1 LYAVVLFKLLSSYL
15 TQRTAL
21 SHSNMKAYTVAP
33 LLAAIGYALPQ
44 ACQTTTEQVVV
55 PTGTTT
61 YLDNPVVTVTATTPK
76 DLGTFTDVVRVS
88 STNTLETLTSTETD
102 CAGSHALPT
111 STVYTTAGASS
122 DGAASP
128 SQYARGL
135 FARQSTDCV
144 VTKYS
149 TTTYGQ
155 DYTFASGT
163 ETSTYTRYSE
173 YTQATVTATSSGFTA
188 YEIATATTTACPSS
202 AATTTQD
209 ARCAPSA
216 LISAAG
222 VRDDTTQYGLS
233 YAQLTSSGAT
243 YRANTTDASSCCQLC
258 AEADKCAASSWDSR
272 TGACTLAFPVQFD
285 SGELSCGLGLQ
296 VYYGAGPNHPME
308 PGSGLFV
315 AEVCGRVAFAN
326 AKPDDGT

>member
-1 LYAVVLFKLLSSYL
+1 
-15 TQRTAL
+15 
-21 SHSNMKAYTVAP
+21 MKAYTLAP

-44 ACQTTTEQVVV
+44 ACQTTTKQVIV
-55 PTGTTT
+55 PTSTAT
-61 YLDNPVVTVTATTPK
+61 YWSTHVTTVTAKTPK
-76 DLGTFTDVVRVS
+76 DLGTFTDVIRVS
-88 STNTLETLTSTETD
+88 STKTLETLTSTEKNCTESL
-102 CAGSHALPT
+102 ARPAT
-111 STVYTTAGASS
+111 TIYTTAGASS
-122 DGAASP
+122 EGPSSP
-128 SQYARGL
+128 SRYARGIL
-135 FARQSTDCV
+135 ARKDADCT
-144 VTKYS
+144 VTRTS

-155 DYTFASGT
+155 TYTFAPASG
-163 ETSTYTRYSE
+163 TSTYTAFTAF
-173 YTQATVTATSSGFTA
+173 TQATVTSTSSGFTA
-188 YEIATATTTACPSS
+188 YAIATETTTACPTS

-222 VRDDTTQYGLS
+222 VREDTTQYGLS

-243 YRANTTDASSCCQLC
+243 YRTNATDASSCCQIC
-258 AEADKCAASSWDSR
+258 TEAEKCAASSWDSR
-272 TGACTLAFPVQFD
+272 DGACTLAFPVQYD
-285 SGELSCGLGLQ
+285 TGDLSCGLGLQ

>member
-1 LYAVVLFKLLSSYL
+1 LFYWILFLHIS
-15 TQRTAL
+15 RIAL
-21 SHSNMKAYTVAP
+21 SHSTMKPYTVAP

-44 ACQTTTEQVVV
+44 ACKTITEEVIV
-55 PTGTTT
+55 PTSTAT
-61 YLDNPVVTVTATTPK
+61 YLSTYVTTVTATTPK
-76 DLGTFTDVVRVS
+76 DLGTFTDMVRVS
-88 STNTLETLTSTETD
+88 STKTLETLTSTETD
-102 CAGSHALPT
+102 CAGNHTQPT
-111 STVYTTAGASS
+111 ATIYTTASASS
-122 DGAASP
+122 ESPASP

-135 FARQSTDCV
+135 FAREEADCT
-144 VTKYS
+144 VTKTS

-155 DYTFASGT
+155 TYTFAPASG
-163 ETSTYTRYSE
+163 TSTYTAYTE
-173 YTQATVTATSSGFTA
+173 FTQATVTSTTSGFTA
-188 YEIATATTTACPSS
+188 YDIGTATTTACPSS

>member
-1 LYAVVLFKLLSSYL
+1 
-15 TQRTAL
+15 
-21 SHSNMKAYTVAP
+21 MKPYTVAP

-44 ACQTTTEQVVV
+44 ACHTTTKQVIV
-55 PTGTTT
+55 PTSTAT
-61 YLDNPVVTVTATTPK
+61 YLSTYVTTVTASTAK

-88 STNTLETLTSTETD
+88 STKTLETLTSTD
-102 CAGSHALPT
+102 CKESLAQPT

-122 DGAASP
+122 EGSSSP
-128 SQYARGL
+128 GKYERGIVAREN
-135 FARQSTDCV
+135 ADCT
-144 VTKYS
+144 VTKTS

-155 DYTFASGT
+155 TYTFAPASG
-163 ETSTYTRYSE
+163 TSTYTAYTQF
-173 YTQATVTATSSGFTA
+173 TQATVTSTSSGFTA
-188 YEIATATTTACPSS
+188 YAIATAVTTACPSS
-202 AATTTQD
+202 ATTVTQD

-222 VRDDTTQYGLS
+222 VREDTTQYGLS

-243 YRANTTDASSCCQLC
+243 YSTNTTDASSCCQTC
-258 AEADKCAASSWDSR
+258 AEAEKCAASSWDSR
-272 TGACTLAFPVQFD
+272 TGKCTLAFPVQFD
-285 SGELSCGLGLQ
+285 TGDLSCGLGFQ

-315 AEVCGRVAFAN
+315 AGLCGTVAFAN